1 MGTDGGL
8 SPDIGERL
16 RAARQAAG
24 LSLAELAAR
33 IPFSRSYLG
42 HVETGTRVASADVVA
57 AYMRACGEMT
67 CDPVT
72 LVSVLGRADVDR
84 RSFLRTSVYSAAL
97 SATALAS
104 QSDIARL
111 VRVDDT
117 VRVGMSEVRAVQG
130 ITDAFLRLDEV
141 KGGGIGRTAVAE
153 FLSTDVAS
161 LLRSRFADSKV
172 RSAAFS
178 AAAELAYLAGF
189 KAHDAGE
196 DGIAQRYFLSALRLA
211 EESGVPGQDGFC
223 FRILGLHATDVRQ
236 PQHAAELAERGV
248 AAARDKV
255 CPDTMS
261 LFLVGLARCY
271 AETGQHRAAR
281 NTLRKAEPW
290 IDTEITTELPRW
302 AALWCPNKASV
313 ARQTSKA
320 FAALGDHAEAER
332 YLYLSHSMWNP
343 ETHTRIH
350 ALSAAETGLIRWRL
364 GRHEDAA
371 KLWRSALPI
380 LSAVSSERASK
391 VLRKVRKAAP
401 ELFAGTAT

>member
-8 SPDIGERL
+8 PPDIGERL

-42 HVETGTRVASADVVA
+42 HVETGTRAASPDVVA
-57 AYMRACGEMT
+57 AYMRACGEVT

-72 LVSVLGRADVDR
+72 LVSMLGRADVDR

-97 SATALAS
+97 SATALVS
-104 QSDIARL
+104 QSDVARL
-111 VRVDDT
+111 MRVDDSA
-117 VRVGMSEVRAVQG
+117 RVGMPEVRAVQQ

-153 FLSTDVAS
+153 LLSTDIAS
-161 LLRSRFADSKV
+161 LLRSRFADSTV
-172 RSAAFS
+172 RSEAFS

-189 KAHDAGE
+189 KAHDAGA

-236 PQHAAELAERGV
+236 PKHAAELAERGV
-248 AAARDKV
+248 AAARGNV
-255 CPDTMS
+255 GPDTMS

-281 NTLRKAEPW
+281 STLRQAEPW
-290 IDTEITTELPRW
+290 ISTETTTALPRW

-320 FAALGDHAEAER
+320 FAALGDQAEAER
-332 YLYLSHSMWNP
+332 YMHLSHSMWNP
-343 ETHTRIH
+343 QTHTRIH

-371 KLWRSALPI
+371 ELWRSALPI
-380 LSAVSSERASK
+380 LATVSSDRASK

-401 ELFAGTAT
+401 ELFAGMAT

>member
-1 MGTDGGL
+1 M
-8 SPDIGERL
+8 
-16 RAARQAAG
+16 
-24 LSLAELAAR
+24 
-33 IPFSRSYLG
+33 
-42 HVETGTRVASADVVA
+42 
-57 AYMRACGEMT
+57 
-67 CDPVT
+67 
-72 LVSVLGRADVDR
+72 LGRADVDR

-97 SATALAS
+97 SATALVS
-104 QSDIARL
+104 QSDMARL
-111 VRVDDT
+111 VRVDDSAH
-117 VRVGMSEVRAVQG
+117 VGMPEVRAVQG

-161 LLRSRFADSKV
+161 LLRSRFADSTV

-178 AAAELAYLAGF
+178 SAAELAYLAGF

-211 EESGVPGQDGFC
+211 QESGIPGQEGFC

-236 PQHAAELAERGV
+236 PQHAAELAERGA

-255 CPDTMS
+255 SPDTMS

-271 AETGQHRAAR
+271 AETGQQRAAR
-281 NTLRKAEPW
+281 NTLREAEPW
-290 IDTEITTELPRW
+290 ITTTEITTELPRW

-332 YLYLSHSMWNP
+332 YLYLSHSMWSP

-371 KLWRSALPI
+371 KLWRSALPV
-380 LSAVSSERASK
+380 LSAVSSDRASK

-401 ELFAGTAT
+401 ELFAG

>member
-1 MGTDGGL
+1 M
-8 SPDIGERL
+8 
-16 RAARQAAG
+16 
-24 LSLAELAAR
+24 
-33 IPFSRSYLG
+33 
-42 HVETGTRVASADVVA
+42 
-57 AYMRACGEMT
+57 
-67 CDPVT
+67 
-72 LVSVLGRADVDR
+72 
-84 RSFLRTSVYSAAL
+84 
-97 SATALAS
+97 
-104 QSDIARL
+104 
-111 VRVDDT
+111 
-117 VRVGMSEVRAVQG
+117 
-130 ITDAFLRLDEV
+130 DEA

-161 LLRSRFADSKV
+161 LLRSRFADSTV

-178 AAAELAYLAGF
+178 SAAELAYLAGF

-211 EESGVPGQDGFC
+211 QEADVPGQDGFC

-236 PQHAAELAERGV
+236 PPQHAVELAKRGA

-255 CPDTMS
+255 SPDTMS

-271 AETGQHRAAR
+271 AETGQHQAAR
-281 NTLRKAEPW
+281 STLREAEPW
-290 IDTEITTELPRW
+290 ITTTEITTELPRW
-302 AALWCPNKASV
+302 AAPWCPNKASV

-332 YLYLSHSMWNP
+332 YLYLSHSMWSP

-371 KLWRSALPI
+371 KLWRSALPV
-380 LSAVSSERASK
+380 LSAVSSNRASK

-401 ELFAGTAT
+401 ELFTSTAT

>member
-1 MGTDGGL
+1 MRTAT
-8 SPDIGERL
+8 SVAPSWAAAAPKRST
-16 RAARQAAG
+16 ARQAAG
-24 LSLAELAAR
+24 MSLAELAAR

-104 QSDIARL
+104 QSDMARL

-117 VRVGMSEVRAVQG
+117 ARVDMSEVRAVQG

-223 FRILGLHATDVRQ
+223 FRACRI
-236 PQHAAELAERGV
+236 
-248 AAARDKV
+248 
-255 CPDTMS
+255 
-261 LFLVGLARCY
+261 RC
-271 AETGQHRAAR
+271 G
-281 NTLRKAEPW
+281 
-290 IDTEITTELPRW
+290 IPR
-302 AALWCPNKASV
+302 PTPGFM
-313 ARQTSKA
+313 RFQ
-320 FAALGDHAEAER
+320 
-332 YLYLSHSMWNP
+332 
-343 ETHTRIH
+343 
-350 ALSAAETGLIRWRL
+350 
-364 GRHEDAA
+364 
-371 KLWRSALPI
+371 
-380 LSAVSSERASK
+380 
-391 VLRKVRKAAP
+391 VRKQ
-401 ELFAGTAT
+401 G

>member
-1 MGTDGGL
+1 M
-8 SPDIGERL
+8 
-16 RAARQAAG
+16 
-24 LSLAELAAR
+24 
-33 IPFSRSYLG
+33 
-42 HVETGTRVASADVVA
+42 ETVTRVASADVVA

-72 LVSVLGRADVDR
+72 LVGVLGRADVDR

-97 SATALAS
+97 SAALAS

-111 VRVDDT
+111 AAVDDAA
-117 VRVGMSEVRAVQG
+117 RVGMPEVRAVQG

-161 LLRSRFADSKV
+161 LLRSRFTDSKV

-189 KAHDAGE
+189 KAHDAGA
-196 DGIAQRYFLSALRLA
+196 DGIAQRYYLSALRLA
-211 EESGVPGQDGFC
+211 EESGVPGQDGFY

-261 LFLVGLARCY
+261 LFLVRSGALLCRNGAASSG
-271 AETGQHRAAR
+271 AEHPPECGTMDRHGSHHRATSLGGALVPEQSERSQAR
-281 NTLRKAEPW
+281 HRKRSPPWVTTLRPSGTCTCR
-290 IDTEITTELPRW
+290 IRCGTSRITPGFMRF
-302 AALWCPNKASV
+302 P
-313 ARQTSKA
+313 
-320 FAALGDHAEAER
+320 
-332 YLYLSHSMWNP
+332 
-343 ETHTRIH
+343 
-350 ALSAAETGLIRWRL
+350 
-364 GRHEDAA
+364 
-371 KLWRSALPI
+371 
-380 LSAVSSERASK
+380 
-391 VLRKVRKAAP
+391 LRKQ
-401 ELFAGTAT
+401 G

>member
-1 MGTDGGL
+1 M
-8 SPDIGERL
+8 
-16 RAARQAAG
+16 
-24 LSLAELAAR
+24 SLAELAAR

-84 RSFLRTSVYSAAL
+84 RSFLRTSVYRAAL

-104 QSDIARL
+104 QSDVARL
-111 VRVDDT
+111 ARVDDT
-117 VRVGMSEVRAVQG
+117 ARVGMSEVRAVQG

-161 LLRSRFADSKV
+161 LLRSRFADSKI

-236 PQHAAELAERGV
+236 PQHAAELAERAV

-255 CPDTMS
+255 SPDTMS
-261 LFLVGLARCY
+261 LFMVGLARCY
-271 AETGQHRAAR
+271 AETGHQRAAR
-281 NTLRKAEPW
+281 NTLREAEPW
-290 IDTEITTELPRW
+290 ISTEITTELPRW
-302 AALWCPNKASV
+302 AAIWCPNKASV
-313 ARQTSKA
+313 AAQTSKA

>member
-8 SPDIGERL
+8 PPDIGERL

-24 LSLAELAAR
+24 FSLAELAAR

-72 LVSVLGRADVDR
+72 LIGVLGRADVDR

-97 SATALAS
+97 SAALAS

-111 VRVDDT
+111 AAVDDAA
-117 VRVGMSEVRAVQG
+117 RVGMPEVRAVQG

-161 LLRSRFADSKV
+161 LLRSRFTDSKV

-189 KAHDAGE
+189 KAHDAGA
-196 DGIAQRYFLSALRLA
+196 DGIAQRYYLSALRLA
-211 EESGVPGQDGFC
+211 EESGVPGQDGFY

-281 NTLRKAEPW
+281 STLRNAEPW
-290 IDTEITTELPRW
+290 IDTEVTTELPRW

-313 ARQTSKA
+313 ARPDIES
-320 FAALGDHAEAER
+320 
-332 YLYLSHSMWNP
+332 
-343 ETHTRIH
+343 
-350 ALSAAETGLIRWRL
+350 
-364 GRHEDAA
+364 
-371 KLWRSALPI
+371 
-380 LSAVSSERASK
+380 
-391 VLRKVRKAAP
+391 VRRP
-401 ELFAGTAT
+401 G

>member
-1 MGTDGGL
+1 M
-8 SPDIGERL
+8 
-16 RAARQAAG
+16 
-24 LSLAELAAR
+24 
-33 IPFSRSYLG
+33 
-42 HVETGTRVASADVVA
+42 
-57 AYMRACGEMT
+57 AYTHACGEVT

-84 RSFLRTSVYSAAL
+84 RSFLRKSVYSATL

-104 QSDIARL
+104 QPDIPRL
-111 VRVDDT
+111 IRVDEST
-117 VRVGMSEVRAVQG
+117 RVGMAEVRAIQG

-161 LLRSRFADSKV
+161 LLRSRFADSTV
-172 RSAAFS
+172 RAAAFS

-196 DGIAQRYFLSALRLA
+196 DGIGQRYFLSALRLA

-223 FRILGLHATDVRQ
+223 FRILGLHATDASQ

-248 AAARDKV
+248 MAARGKV
-255 CPDTMS
+255 SPDTMS
-261 LFLVGLARCY
+261 LFLVALARCY
-271 AETGQHRAAR
+271 AETGQQGAAR
-281 NTLRKAEPW
+281 STLRAAEPW
-290 IDTEITTELPRW
+290 ILPDVTTELPRW
-302 AALWCPNKASV
+302 AALFCPNKASV

-320 FAALGDHAEAER
+320 FAALGDYAEAER

-343 ETHTRIH
+343 GTHTRIH
-350 ALSAAETGLIRWRL
+350 ALSAAETGWIRWRL

-371 KLWRSALPI
+371 KLWRPALPV
-380 LSAVSSERASK
+380 LSAVSSERTSK

-401 ELFAGTAT
+401 ELFTST

>member
-8 SPDIGERL
+8 PPDIGERL
-16 RAARQAAG
+16 RAIRQAAG
-24 LSLAELAAR
+24 LSLAALAAR

-42 HVETGTRVASADVVA
+42 HIETGARPASAEVVA
-57 AYMRACGEMT
+57 AYTRACGEVT

-104 QSDIARL
+104 QSDMARL
-111 VRVDDT
+111 IRVDDSA
-117 VRVGMSEVRAVQG
+117 RVGMAEVRAVQG

-161 LLRSRFADSKV
+161 LLRSRFADSTV

-196 DGIAQRYFLSALRLA
+196 DGIGQRYFLSALRLA
-211 EESGVPGQDGFC
+211 EESGVPGQDGFV
-223 FRILGLHATDVRQ
+223 FRILALQGSDIRQ
-236 PQHAAELAERGV
+236 RKFSVALAEESVRR
-248 AAARDKV
+248 AAGH
-255 CPDTMS
+255 
-261 LFLVGLARCY
+261 VGLDAMALFTVAVARCH
-271 AETGQHRAAR
+271 AESGNKAEAMA
-281 NTLRKAEPW
+281 TLRQAEPYLNPEMT
-290 IDTEITTELPRW
+290 DGQPRW
-302 AALWCPNKASV
+302 MSLWCPNKATV
-313 ARQTSKA
+313 VHQ
-320 FAALGDHAEAER
+320 AAKTFLAVGERAAAER
-332 YLYLSHSMWNP
+332 FCELATSIWSP
-343 ETHTRIH
+343 QTHARVY
-350 ALSAAETGLIRWRL
+350 ALTAAETGLIRWQL
-364 GRHEDAA
+364 GNHADAVSM
-371 KLWRSALPI
+371 WRPALPI
-380 LSAVSSERASK
+380 LSTVSSDRASN

-401 ELFAGTAT
+401 ELFASTPA

>member
-8 SPDIGERL
+8 PDIGERL

-42 HVETGTRVASADVVA
+42 HVETGTRAASPDVVA
-57 AYMRACGEMT
+57 AYMRACGEVT

-72 LVSVLGRADVDR
+72 LVSMLGRADVDR

-97 SATALAS
+97 SATALVS
-104 QSDIARL
+104 QPDVARL
-111 VRVDDT
+111 MRVGDSA
-117 VRVGMSEVRAVQG
+117 RVGMPEVRAVQQ

-153 FLSTDVAS
+153 FLSTDIAS
-161 LLRSRFADSKV
+161 LLRSRFADSTV
-172 RSAAFS
+172 RSEAFS

-189 KAHDAGE
+189 KAHDAGA

-211 EESGVPGQDGFC
+211 EESSVPGQDGFC

-236 PQHAAELAERGV
+236 PKHAAELAERGV

-255 CPDTMS
+255 GPDTMS
-261 LFLVGLARCY
+261 LFLVGLARCH

-281 NTLRKAEPW
+281 STLRQAEPW
-290 IDTEITTELPRW
+290 ISTEITTALPRW

-320 FAALGDHAEAER
+320 FAALGDQAEAER
-332 YLYLSHSMWNP
+332 YMHLSHSMWNP
-343 ETHTRIH
+343 QTHTRIH

-380 LSAVSSERASK
+380 LTAVSSDRASK

-401 ELFAGTAT
+401 ELFAGTAS